1 MYLNRIYTANFS
13 KPGTAASGSAVTSG
27 AVSAE
32 NKDDRIV
39 INGVGY
45 KIEEGTFTITGKYKN
60 RNIIP
65 TTVNVS
71 VKNNAPTIK
80 VKYAAIN
87 SNVGTYEN
95 DIINALE
102 VSDSGKY
109 TIIALADVVNNPT
122 QGGTSLVL
130 VRKVKV
136 AERVADGKYVIH
148 TVDLNQYFTVNLQ

>member
-1 MYLNRIYTANFS
+1 M
-13 KPGTAASGSAVTSG
+13 
-27 AVSAE
+27 
-32 NKDDRIV
+32 
-39 INGVGY
+39 
-45 KIEEGTFTITGKYKN
+45 
-60 RNIIP
+60 
-65 TTVNVS
+65 
-71 VKNNAPTIK
+71 
-80 VKYAAIN
+80 KYAAIN